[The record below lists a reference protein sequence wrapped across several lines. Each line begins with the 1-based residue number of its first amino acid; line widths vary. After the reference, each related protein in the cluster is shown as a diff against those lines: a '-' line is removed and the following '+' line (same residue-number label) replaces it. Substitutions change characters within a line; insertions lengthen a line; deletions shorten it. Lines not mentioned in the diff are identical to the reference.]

1 MTDLAEQMTKG
12 GRGSRTERATEVIAE
27 LAENAS
33 AGAHLGTKVELQQR
47 CGVAKSTFNE
57 ALRILQARGVITVRS
72 GPGGGVFAAKPNPLV
87 RLGNSLLSLD
97 AAEADVAD
105 AVRIRDALDPLLI
118 DDALEYCSARDIAS
132 MRAILSKMR
141 QAVIDNRAIDFVRA
155 NWALHAAIARVSPH
169 TLMRS
174 IYLSLLDVIESH
186 TVSVLP
192 TTAQSLPTYIAERLR
207 LHEELVDALA
217 SGDRLRARQL
227 IDQHRTAAP
236 QPGLPK

>member
-1 MTDLAEQMTKG
+1 MTDLAEQMTRG
-12 GRGSRTERATEVIAE
+12 GHGSRTERATEVIAN

-33 AGAHLGTKVELQQR
+33 AGEHLGTKLELQQR

-57 ALRILQARGVITVRS
+57 ALRILQARGAITVRS
-72 GPGGGVFAAKPNPLV
+72 GPGGGVFAANPNPLV

-97 AAEADVAD
+97 SAEADVAD

-118 DDALEYCSARDIAS
+118 DDALEFCSARDIS
-132 MRAILSKMR
+132 ELRAILDRMR
-141 QAVIDNRAIDFVRA
+141 QAVADDRAIDFVRA

-169 TLMRS
+169 TLTRS
-174 IYLSLLDVIESH
+174 IYLSLLDTIESH

-192 TTAQSLPTYIAERLR
+192 ANEQSLPAYIGKRLR

-217 SGDRLRARQL
+217 TGDRMRAKKL
-227 IDQHRTAAP
+227 IYRHRTAAP
-236 QPGLPK
+236 QSDLP

>member
-1 MTDLAEQMTKG
+1 VTDLAEQMTKG
-12 GRGSRTERATEVIAE
+12 GHGSRTERATEVIAA
-27 LAENAS
+27 LAEKAS
-33 AGAHLGTKVELQQR
+33 AGEHLGTKIELQQR

-57 ALRILQARGVITVRS
+57 ALRILQARGVIAVRS

-105 AVRIRDALDPLLI
+105 AVRIRDALDPLVI
-118 DDALEYCSARDIAS
+118 DDALEFCSARDIS
-132 MRAILSKMR
+132 GMRAILDRMR
-141 QAVIDNRAIDFVRA
+141 QAVADDRSIDFVRA

-192 TTAQSLPTYIAERLR
+192 ANEHSLPAYITERLR
-207 LHEELVDALA
+207 LHEQLVDSLA
-217 SGDRLRARQL
+217 TGDRVRAKQL
-227 IDQHRTAAP
+227 IDQHRTAPP
-236 QPGLPK
+236 QSDLP